1 MTIIAYASGNN
12 SVNNSPPINF
22 TQAHDPVITM
32 SNTSLPVA
40 GVNLYGNAV
49 DSEDATATFTYAW
62 SILSQSHQSPAASFV
77 SNTLQNPTV
86 GAVSTWGNIRCF
98 LVVTNI
104 STQQTSET
112 DPLKAPDSAFVT
124 VRVKSTSAAIQKIAA
139 GERNWNDDAD
149 AWVQAIEDISAG
161 ANGLPDHTILS
172 HSDVSHAKGTDLDAL
187 VQGALAED
195 PDNAGNPLHLHR
207 GTDVEEATGGV
218 RGTVRVEVASAT
230 KKAINVE
237 KLVLSAS
244 LNTTQT
250 AGGVVVPS
258 ILPAPYGGDFSDN
271 LATWHLQY
279 AGMTIRK
286 FFVTMGD
293 GGPANPGAATKYRFD
308 LVVGTAANFA
318 AKAMARQNFDIT
330 GSPAADNAPFS
341 CEKDNINVPI
351 AKNSYI
357 GFRCVNGPVAGK
369 AGGILT
375 VTVIIDREAQ

>member
-1 MTIIAYASGNN
+1 MTIIAYASGNS
-12 SVNNSPPINF
+12 SVNNSPPTNF

-32 SNTSLPVA
+32 ANTALPTVG
-40 GVNLYGNAV
+40 GVNLYGNAG
-49 DSEDATATFTYAW
+49 DSGDATATFTYAW
-62 SILSQSHQSPAASFV
+62 SILSQSHQSPSASFV

-86 GAVSTWGNIRCF
+86 GEVSTWGNIRCF

-124 VRVKSTSAAIQKIAA
+124 VRVKSSSAAIQKIAA

-172 HSDVSHAKGTDLDAL
+172 HSDVTNATGPDLEAL
-187 VQGALAED
+187 TQGDYARD
-195 PDNAGNPLHLHR
+195 PDNVANPLHLHKGADVDPASR
-207 GTDVEEATGGV
+207 ALLGTIRIESDAGPV
-218 RGTVRVEVASAT
+218 R
-230 KKAINVE
+230 AINVE
-237 KLVLSAS
+237 KVVLTAS
-244 LNTTQT
+244 LTTTQT

-258 ILPAPYGGDFSDN
+258 ILPAPYGGAWSDN
-271 LATWHLQY
+271 LATWYLQY
-279 AGMTIRK
+279 DGMTIRK

-293 GGPANPGAATKYRFD
+293 GGQLPDAATTYKFD

-318 AKAMARQNFDIT
+318 GKAMALQGFDIT
-330 GSPAADNAPFS
+330 GAPAADNAPFS
-341 CEKDNINVPI
+341 CEKDNINLPI
-351 AKNSYI
+351 VKNSYI